1 MISAAQISNQQRAKE
16 YQWLWEHRKNNTDFL
31 GLNEYNYLL
40 SSLPNFRSIVCY
52 DVNEK
57 IEPVKPEYAS
67 DVYKDSNMAFL
78 RSGYSTDSIFLSF
91 SCKNYTQSHPHY
103 DENSFELWAYGAWL
117 VINPGYPGWGND
129 GHDYTISTESSNTLL
144 INNKGQLN
152 RMASGFKSAIISP
165 YFDMVQADATRAY
178 NSPGSMA
185 ESVQVYIIIILI
197 FSFLGISTL
206 LILDAKISIR
216 KRLERGDEQPD
227 LFELQNIS
235 IIKDKALKSNKYS
248 LANFLE
254 DVFMA
259 PKAVQKRIF
268 FREQKSNLRV
278 LNLIISGTL
287 TVLML
292 SCLLYIAS
300 KINFHLLYYEEQ
312 YDFFLKFMPLAE
324 LILIPFILI
333 FTFIAYYAFIGLFA
347 RICNYIC
354 SNCDP
359 QFPNYRKQLKNTIS
373 VSLAWQLLIL
383 GVGSIFIWFTIMWG
397 IGFFIHDL
405 FQSIEGINEVIY
417 NLFKLISEAILVLG
431 LIVALEI
438 LFFTITVQSIGYSI
452 SIMSE
457 ARIKQRDG
465 VKITLAT
472 LLIILCIIFMIIL
485 IVFFSLT
492 YFTSILSIEG
502 LTGG

>member
-1 MISAAQISNQQRAKE
+1 
-16 YQWLWEHRKNNTDFL
+16 
-31 GLNEYNYLL
+31 
-40 SSLPNFRSIVCY
+40 
-52 DVNEK
+52 
-57 IEPVKPEYAS
+57 
-67 DVYKDSNMAFL
+67 
-78 RSGYSTDSIFLSF
+78 
-91 SCKNYTQSHPHY
+91 
-103 DENSFELWAYGAWL
+103 
-117 VINPGYPGWGND
+117 
-129 GHDYTISTESSNTLL
+129 
-144 INNKGQLN
+144 
-152 RMASGFKSAIISP
+152 
-165 YFDMVQADATRAY
+165 
-178 NSPGSMA
+178 
-185 ESVQVYIIIILI
+185 
-197 FSFLGISTL
+197 
-206 LILDAKISIR
+206 
-216 KRLERGDEQPD
+216 
-227 LFELQNIS
+227 
-235 IIKDKALKSNKYS
+235 
-248 LANFLE
+248 
-254 DVFMA
+254 MA

-278 LNLIISGTL
+278 LNLIISGTF
-287 TVLML
+287 TVLIL
-292 SCLLYIAS
+292 LCLLYIAS
-300 KINFHLLYYEEQ
+300 KINSHLLYYEEQ

-333 FTFIAYYAFIGLFA
+333 FTFIAYYAFIRLFA

-417 NLFKLISEAILVLG
+417 NLFKLMSEAILVLG

-472 LLIILCIIFMIIL
+472 LLIIICITFMIIL
-485 IVFFSLT
+485 IVFLSLT